1 MTLNAVH
8 INIGELM
15 VSIETDHNYPDAID
29 DMTGRAR
36 KLLKGV
42 LEDMKT
48 VGVDFEDLIEGVRD
62 SSYDDEDE
70 DEEEEA

>member
-15 VSIETDHNYPDAID
+15 VSIETEQNYPDVVD

-48 VGVDFEDLIEGVRD
+48 VGVDFEDLIEGIRTAD
-62 SSYDDEDE
+62 YDDE